1 MAMRMM
7 ALMVIVAGSTACAG
21 DKPKPPVAVA
31 DSGPPQWAGYVQR
44 SIAAAIGDSTSRI
57 EGITA
62 SGGNLYVADW
72 KDGGIYRLS
81 PVANSPAPLAEV
93 ERVGQL
99 PTKPGTTIFGVAAD
113 KSGNLYFAI
122 PEAGIVYRADGARLG
137 RNFDS
142 RKDVTVFATGMKGA
156 NGLGFDANGHLWS
169 SGGDQNVLYHVDAKG
184 GAAHVFAKDYATASS
199 DTTMPVRAFVTNGIA
214 FDKAGNAYTAN
225 TGTGEIQRLEV
236 KPGYKPGAITT
247 LVKSPLL
254 LAVVGTTV
262 IAYAVKMVLGLRP
275 TEEVEQGGLDLAEH
289 GEEGYHSGGYGSMS
303 SGTSTSEHYAAPV
316 PIPAVN
322 RNPATT

>member
-122 PEAGIVYRADGARLG
+122 PEAGIVYRADGARPERTSAATMITQNTASVIKALEIEVTTMIHEG
-137 RNFDS
+137 NFAFET
-142 RKDVTVFATGMKGA
+142 RYPFACNDIKPTA
-156 NGLGFDANGHLWS
+156 
-169 SGGDQNVLYHVDAKG
+169 VPDAKKS
-184 GAAHVFAKDYATASS
+184 H
-199 DTTMPVRAFVTNGIA
+199 RN
-214 FDKAGNAYTAN
+214 
-225 TGTGEIQRLEV
+225 
-236 KPGYKPGAITT
+236 KPTIRF
-247 LVKSPLL
+247 
-254 LAVVGTTV
+254 
-262 IAYAVKMVLGLRP
+262 IR
-275 TEEVEQGGLDLAEH
+275 
-289 GEEGYHSGGYGSMS
+289 
-303 SGTSTSEHYAAPV
+303 
-316 PIPAVN
+316 
-322 RNPATT
+322 